1 MKKKEEDIQAKYDKL
16 ADMAS
21 HELVRHK
28 PGYYVAKGDER
39 ILMPMQTALMH
50 SDMSKM
56 QQNIVLA
63 VIEGMK
69 EKLQEYKNMKEAG
82 MMRDL
87 FAEQEIADD
96 PRPIKFKLLF
106 KDFGV
111 LSSNYPKLAAAMRMM
126 SKVPVSLPYRGT
138 SGVMYTKT
146 TAFCTVYIPDERS
159 YQKYCIVSM
168 EPDVAERLLKFD
180 IGYLYVGKHTS
191 WKLTTKYSER
201 LYWYI
206 KAHVNRGGVTESM
219 ENLRKMFGAEKKFKK
234 SGDFEKY
241 VLRPSADEIK
251 ELFDKGECECWFE
264 YEKIYN
270 DKRKY
275 KRKKP
280 GEPDAILFK
289 MHGSQK
295 NISLENANV
304 EEETIEEDI
313 LFDEIHNTL
322 LTELGLSEA
331 LVKKY
336 MAMVNED
343 NKEPLMSKLITI
355 KIQLDQKAE
364 DKKPVKNR
372 QGYVVRSLNNFFE
385 NENNEKKY
393 SKVGEESKVKA
404 DAVDEKMS
412 YPDRWIAI
420 VQRLCQ
426 YRSDEQMRETFDN
439 VCFDSFNPH
448 TGALMLCVVGEGV
461 CERIENSQQDIDLL
475 SRLLRE
481 YFDFKSFKWRSFT
494 SREDFLKYKRNTA
507 NQ

>member
-1 MKKKEEDIQAKYDKL
+1 MKKEEDIQAKYDKL

-69 EKLQEYKNMKEAG
+69 EKLWEYKHMKDMG

-111 LSSNYPKLAAAMRMM
+111 LRSNYPKLAAAMRMM
-126 SKVPVSLPYRGT
+126 SKVPVSLPYKGT

-191 WKLTTKYSER
+191 WKLATKYSER
-201 LYWYI
+201 LYWFI
-206 KAHVNRGGVTESM
+206 KAHVNRGGVVESM

-251 ELFDKGECECWFE
+251 KLFDEGECECWFE
-264 YEKIYN
+264 YDKIYN

-275 KRKKP
+275 DKKKP
-280 GEPDAILFK
+280 GEPDAIRFK
-289 MHGSQK
+289 MHGNQK
-295 NISLENANV
+295 NIFIDDTNV
-304 EEETIEEDI
+304 ENETEERDVI
-313 LFDEIHNTL
+313 LDEIRNTL
-322 LTELGLSEA
+322 LTELGLSET
-331 LVKKY
+331 LVRKY
-336 MAMVNED
+336 MAMVND
-343 NKEPLMSKLITI
+343 GNKEAFMSKLITI

-385 NENNEKKY
+385 DESNENRS
-393 SKVGEESKVKA
+393 SKMVAESKVKA
-404 DAVDEKMS
+404 EFDNERMS

-439 VCFDSFNPH
+439 VSFDSFNPH
-448 TGALMLCVVGEGV
+448 TGALMLCVIGEGV

-481 YFDFKSFKWRSFT
+481 YFDFKSFKWRSFKT
-494 SREDFLKYKRNTA
+494 REEFLKYKQGEA
-507 NQ
+507 NH